1 MTFRTRILSLVALAL
16 CAPLLLQAAETVEV
30 KQHWLA
36 GKKYYQTIQTDQ
48 QSTIQ
53 IGQQKIEQATSMTM
67 ELTMTVNTPQKG
79 QPKKM
84 TIRYERMAMEMN
96 MNGQKMGF
104 DSAKPDEGS
113 DPLNLKKTVGA
124 TVGQELKMVLNDKD
138 EVETIENY
146 DEFIQHLGPASAP
159 GLEPSKMFSR
169 DSLTQMLKQGGLQG
183 LPSKPVTA
191 GDTWTF
197 KNEVELPQL
206 GKVAVTGTYTLKSVG
221 DHNGVR
227 CAEIQTDGTLA
238 MDMSGAKGDSSPLGV
253 LGMKVTDGTIK
264 GPVWFDPQLGM
275 ARETQLVQEMTISMK
290 NPADPSATIT
300 VPMKQNISVKLT
312 KIEDV
317 K

>member
-1 MTFRTRILSLVALAL
+1 
-16 CAPLLLQAAETVEV
+16 
-30 KQHWLA
+30 
-36 GKKYYQTIQTDQ
+36 
-48 QSTIQ
+48 
-53 IGQQKIEQATSMTM
+53 
-67 ELTMTVNTPQKG
+67 
-79 QPKKM
+79 
-84 TIRYERMAMEMN
+84 
-96 MNGQKMGF
+96 MGF
-104 DSAKPDEGS
+104 DSAKPDAGS

-146 DEFIQHLGPASAP
+146 DDFIQHLGPAAVL

-169 DSLTQMLKQGGLQG
+169 DSLTQMLKQGSLQG
-183 LPSKPVTA
+183 LPGKAVA
-191 GDTWTF
+191 VGDTWPF
-197 KNEVELPQL
+197 NNQIELPQL
-206 GKVAVTGTYTLKSVG
+206 GKVSVSGTYTLKSVG

-238 MDMSGAKGDSSPLGV
+238 MDLGAGAAPDAASPLGA
-253 LGMKVTDGTIK
+253 LGMKVSDGSIK
-264 GPVWFDPQLGM
+264 GPVWFDLRLGV

-300 VPMKQNISVKLT
+300 VPMKQNISVKLM